1 MLQPPDFAGLIVT
14 HIEWLMMLPLVAVVI
29 RLTLALLAILA
40 VRD

>member
-1 MLQPPDFAGLIVT
+1 MTSLPDFAGLVIA